1 MANPLQAPQQHAASH
16 SGGYKTRTYS
26 SGPSYS
32 STRNTKQDIY
42 SHNGGRGHSHKVK
55 TGNGFTTYS
64 RPGPRGSKSMS
75 LGDVLFGKP
84 SKPWWK

>member
-1 MANPLQAPQQHAASH
+1 MANPYERRSNMRNSS

-55 TGNGFTTYS
+55 TGSGFTTYS
-64 RPGPRGSKSMS
+64 RPGPRGSKSMG